1 MAPRKTERILNLTI
15 CLLAAPR
22 FLSRE
27 RIRRTVEGYG
37 GLSDAAFER
46 TFERDKDELRRLGV
60 PVEVGSNSAFDDE
73 VGYRI
78 SRTDFELPPVEFTAQ
93 EAAVVSVAAQVW
105 QQANLA
111 ESTQLALAKLRAAGL
126 ATDTGRLAALAPTL
140 TAREAAFEPLYQA
153 VVSATRVSFDYRRG
167 GAGEVAE
174 RTVEPWG
181 IVSHKGNWYLIGHDL
196 DRDAVRMFKLA
207 RITGTPRTVSP
218 AGACTVPQVDLR
230 ELAGR
235 LEPAPPSHRAVLA
248 IRDEQAP
255 GLRRGAESAAV
266 DPELAARLPSG
277 FEVFSVGYAAADD
290 FAAQLAGLGADVLV
304 FEPAELRERVRG
316 LLLAVAGAPAGE
328 SEAGR

>member
-27 RIRRTVEGYG
+27 RIRRTVEGYS
-37 GLSDAAFER
+37 GLTDGAFER

-60 PVEVGSNSAFDDE
+60 PVEVGSNSAFEDE

-78 SRTDFELPPVEFTAQ
+78 SRTDFELPPVEFTAE
-93 EAAVVSVAAQVW
+93 EAAVVSVAGQVW

-126 ATDTGRLAALAPTL
+126 ATDTGRLAALAPTV

-153 VVSATRVSFDYRRG
+153 VVDTTRVSFGYRRG
-167 GAGEVAE
+167 GAGEVVE

-196 DRDAVRMFKLA
+196 DRDATRMFKLA
-207 RITGTPRTVSP
+207 RITDTPRLVSA
-218 AGACTVPQVDLR
+218 AGAYTVPEVDLR
-230 ELAGR
+230 ELAGT
-235 LEPAPPSHRAVLA
+235 LEPAPATHRAVLA
-248 IRDEQAP
+248 IRAEQAP
-255 GLRRGAESAAV
+255 GLRRGAEPAEVDAA
-266 DPELAARLPSG
+266 LAGRLPTG
-277 FEVFSVGYAAADD
+277 FDVLAVGYAAADD
-290 FAAQLAGLGADVLV
+290 FAAQLAGYGADVLV
-304 FEPAELRERVRG
+304 LEPAELRDRVRG
-316 LLLAVAGAPAGE
+316 LLAAVADGGA
-328 SEAGR
+328 S